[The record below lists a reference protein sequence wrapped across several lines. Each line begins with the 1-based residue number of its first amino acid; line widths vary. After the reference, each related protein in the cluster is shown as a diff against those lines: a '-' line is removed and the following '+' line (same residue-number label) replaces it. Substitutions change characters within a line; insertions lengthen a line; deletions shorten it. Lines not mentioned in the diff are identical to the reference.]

1 VQSGSQDNSRGPLNG
16 YLERSSYHGLFID
29 ARDNLQNFQ
38 RGHFQLG
45 QHQEPVKNHGAGGN
59 MERLAEAAPTFPIAT
74 LRTGLLALFTSPP
87 CITGPLKP
95 RPPPRGVALAAA
107 AAALSRYSRPV
118 VGKRRR
124 ASVVPGAVG
133 VGGDE
138 RPRTEVRI
146 AGVDLDFLRV

>member
-1 VQSGSQDNSRGPLNG
+1 
-16 YLERSSYHGLFID
+16 
-29 ARDNLQNFQ
+29 
-38 RGHFQLG
+38 
-45 QHQEPVKNHGAGGN
+45 

-87 CITGPLKP
+87 CITGPLKS

-107 AAALSRYSRPV
+107 AAALSVVVPSSVNVGVRPQHTC
-118 VGKRRR
+118 RTTAHR
-124 ASVVPGAVG
+124 ASVVHTHTHSVRPLSRCCVG